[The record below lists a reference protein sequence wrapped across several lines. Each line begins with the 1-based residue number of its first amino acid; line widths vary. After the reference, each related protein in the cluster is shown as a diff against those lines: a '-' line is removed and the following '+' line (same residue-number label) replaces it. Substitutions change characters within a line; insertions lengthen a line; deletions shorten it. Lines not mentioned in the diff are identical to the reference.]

1 MSTTAVLA
9 DGRARRVWRR
19 RRLGPGLTPY
29 LFLAPFFLT
38 FAAFWLGPIVASLG
52 YSFTDWRGFTSVRF
66 IGLANYQ
73 KLFADPRF
81 WVALKN
87 TAFYGVAYVTIL
99 NVGALAL
106 ALAFDSAWLKAR
118 NALKIGF
125 FLPVT
130 ISLVV
135 AAVVFEMIFAK
146 GVGLLN
152 IVQGALGLGSID
164 WLGDPRFAIW
174 AIIILRVWRAL
185 GYYAV
190 IYFAGLQA
198 IPADV
203 KEAARLDGCSPW
215 QVVRYVTLPL
225 LKPVILFG
233 VVMSTIWALEL
244 FDEPWVLTRGGPADS
259 TLTIVI
265 YLYQAG
271 FQYVELG
278 YAAAVSYVLT
288 LMIVGI
294 AMVQK
299 LIAGREAP

>member
-1 MSTTAVLA
+1 MSVPTTAMAGSRVAAWPRL
-9 DGRARRVWRR
+9 RR
-19 RRLGPGLTPY
+19 GLTPY

-38 FAAFWLGPIVASLG
+38 FIAFWLGPIIASLI
-52 YSFTDWRGFTSVRF
+52 YSFTDWRGFASPRF
-66 IGLANYQ
+66 IGLGNYG

-87 TAFYGVAYVTIL
+87 TLFYGVAYVTIL
-99 NVGALAL
+99 NISALAL
-106 ALAFDSAWLKAR
+106 ALCLDSLWLRFK
-118 NALKIGF
+118 NAVKVGF

-135 AAVVFEMIFAK
+135 AAVIFEMIFAK

-152 IVQGALGLGSID
+152 IVQKGLGLGEID

-190 IYFAGLQA
+190 IYFAGLQS
-198 IPADV
+198 IPGDV

-215 QVVRYVTLPL
+215 QVTRHVTLPL

-233 VVMSTIWALEL
+233 VIMSTIWALEL
-244 FDEPWVLTRGGPADS
+244 FDEPWVLTKGGPADS

-288 LMIVGI
+288 LMIVAI
-294 AMVQK
+294 AIVQK
-299 LIAGREAP
+299 LLSGREVA

>member
-1 MSTTAVLA
+1 MA
-9 DGRARRVWRR
+9 G
-19 RRLGPGLTPY
+19 
-29 LFLAPFFLT
+29 
-38 FAAFWLGPIVASLG
+38 FASP
-52 YSFTDWRGFTSVRF
+52 RF
-66 IGLANYQ
+66 IGLGNYT

-87 TAFYGVAYVTIL
+87 TLFYGLAYVTIL
-99 NVGALAL
+99 NVSALAL
-106 ALAFDSAWLKAR
+106 ALCLDSAWLRFK
-118 NALKIGF
+118 NAVKVGF

-135 AAVVFEMIFAK
+135 AAVIFEMIFAK

-152 IVQGALGLGSID
+152 IVQKGLGLGEID

-174 AIIILRVWRAL
+174 AIIILRAWRAL

-190 IYFAGLQA
+190 IYFAGLQG
-198 IPADV
+198 IPNDV

-215 QVVRYVTLPL
+215 QVTRYVTLPL

-233 VVMSTIWALEL
+233 VIMSTIWALEL
-244 FDEPWVLTRGGPADS
+244 FDEPWVLTKGGPADS

-288 LMIVGI
+288 LMIVAI
-294 AMVQK
+294 AIVQK
-299 LIAGREAP
+299 LLSGREVA

>member
-1 MSTTAVLA
+1 MSATAT
-9 DGRARRVWRR
+9 ARRTGGTVLWPRLRR
-19 RRLGPGLTPY
+19 GLTPY

-38 FAAFWLGPIVASLG
+38 FIAFWLGPIIASLI
-52 YSFTDWRGFTSVRF
+52 YSFTDWRGFASPRF
-66 IGLANYQ
+66 IGFANYS

-87 TAFYGVAYVTIL
+87 TLFYGVVYVTIL
-99 NVGALAL
+99 NVSALAL
-106 ALAFDSAWLKAR
+106 ALCLDSLWLRFK
-118 NALKIGF
+118 NAVKVGF

-135 AAVVFEMIFAK
+135 AAVIFEMIFAK

-152 IVQGALGLGSID
+152 IVQKGLGLGEID
-164 WLGDPRFAIW
+164 WLGDPRFSIW

-190 IYFAGLQA
+190 IYFAGLQG
-198 IPADV
+198 IPTDV

-215 QVVRYVTLPL
+215 QVTRHVTLPL

-233 VVMSTIWALEL
+233 VIMSTIWALEL
-244 FDEPWVLTRGGPADS
+244 FDEPWVLTKGGPADS

-288 LMIVGI
+288 LMIVAI
-294 AMVQK
+294 AIVQK
-299 LIAGREAP
+299 LLSGREVA

>member
-1 MSTTAVLA
+1 MSATTI
-9 DGRARRVWRR
+9 ARRAGGTVFWPRLRR
-19 RRLGPGLTPY
+19 ELTPY

-38 FAAFWLGPIVASLG
+38 FIAFWLGPIIASLI
-52 YSFTDWRGFTSVRF
+52 YSFTDWRGFASPRF
-66 IGLANYQ
+66 IGFANYT

-87 TAFYGVAYVTIL
+87 TLFYGVVYVTIL
-99 NVGALAL
+99 NLSALAL
-106 ALAFDSAWLKAR
+106 ALCLDSLWLRFK
-118 NALKIGF
+118 NAIKVGF

-135 AAVVFEMIFAK
+135 AAVIFEMIFAK

-152 IVQGALGLGSID
+152 IVQKGLGLGEID
-164 WLGDPRFAIW
+164 WLGDPRFSIW

-190 IYFAGLQA
+190 IYFAGLQG
-198 IPADV
+198 IPGDI

-215 QVVRYVTLPL
+215 QVTHHVTLPL

-233 VVMSTIWALEL
+233 VIMSTIWALEL
-244 FDEPWVLTRGGPADS
+244 FDEPWVLTKGGPADS

-288 LMIVGI
+288 LMIVAI
-294 AMVQK
+294 AIVQK
-299 LIAGREAP
+299 LLSGREVA

>member
-1 MSTTAVLA
+1 MSTPTAIGT
-9 DGRARRVWRR
+9 GRAGFGPRLRR
-19 RRLGPGLTPY
+19 GLTPY

-38 FAAFWLGPIVASLG
+38 FIAFWLGPIIASLI
-52 YSFTDWRGFTSVRF
+52 YSFTDWRGFASPRF
-66 IGLANYQ
+66 IGLGNYS
-73 KLFADPRF
+73 KLFSDPRF

-87 TAFYGVAYVTIL
+87 TLFYGFAYVTIL
-99 NVGALAL
+99 NVSALAL
-106 ALAFDSAWLKAR
+106 ALCLDSAWLRFK
-118 NALKIGF
+118 NAVKVGF

-135 AAVVFEMIFAK
+135 AAVIFEMIFAK

-152 IVQGALGLGSID
+152 IVQKGLGLGEID
-164 WLGDPRFAIW
+164 WLGDPRFSIW

-190 IYFAGLQA
+190 IYFAGLQG
-198 IPADV
+198 IPEDV

-215 QVVRYVTLPL
+215 QVTRYVTLPL
-225 LKPVILFG
+225 LKPVILFS
-233 VVMSTIWALEL
+233 VIMSTIWALEL
-244 FDEPWVLTRGGPADS
+244 FDEPWVLTKGGPADS

-288 LMIVGI
+288 LMIVAI
-294 AMVQK
+294 AIVQK
-299 LIAGREAP
+299 LLSGREVA

>member
-1 MSTTAVLA
+1 MSATTLVG
-9 DGRARRVWRR
+9 GRRKAALWPRLRR
-19 RRLGPGLTPY
+19 GLTPY

-38 FAAFWLGPIVASLG
+38 FTAFWLGPIIASLA
-52 YSFTDWRGFTSVRF
+52 YSFTDWRGFASPRF
-66 IGLANYQ
+66 IGFANYT

-81 WVALKN
+81 WVAVKN
-87 TAFYGVAYVTIL
+87 TLFYGVVYVTIL
-99 NVGALAL
+99 NVSALAL
-106 ALAFDSAWLKAR
+106 ALCLDSLWLRFK
-118 NALKIGF
+118 NAVKVGF

-135 AAVVFEMIFAK
+135 AAVIFEMIFAK

-152 IVQGALGLGSID
+152 IVQKGLGFGEID
-164 WLGDPRFAIW
+164 WLGDPNFAIW

-190 IYFAGLQA
+190 IYFAGLQG
-198 IPADV
+198 IPGDV
-203 KEAARLDGCSPW
+203 REAARLDGCNAW
-215 QVVRYVTLPL
+215 QVSRYVTLPL

-233 VVMSTIWALEL
+233 VIMSTIWALEL
-244 FDEPWVLTRGGPADS
+244 FDEPWVLTKGGPADS

-288 LMIVGI
+288 LMII
-294 AMVQK
+294 AIAVVQK
-299 LIAGREAP
+299 LLSGREVA

>member
-1 MSTTAVLA
+1 MSATTTARRAGGTVLWP
-9 DGRARRVWRR
+9 RLRR
-19 RRLGPGLTPY
+19 GLTPY

-38 FAAFWLGPIVASLG
+38 FIAFWLGPIIASLI
-52 YSFTDWRGFTSVRF
+52 YSFTDWRGFASPRF
-66 IGLANYQ
+66 IGFANYT
-73 KLFADPRF
+73 KLFDDPRF

-87 TAFYGVAYVTIL
+87 TLFYGVVYVTIL
-99 NVGALAL
+99 NLSALAL
-106 ALAFDSAWLKAR
+106 ALCLDSLWLRFK
-118 NALKIGF
+118 NAIKVGF

-135 AAVVFEMIFAK
+135 AAVIFEMIFAK

-152 IVQGALGLGSID
+152 IVQKAIGLGEID
-164 WLGDPRFAIW
+164 WLGDPRFSIW

-190 IYFAGLQA
+190 IYFAGLQG
-198 IPADV
+198 IPNDV

-215 QVVRYVTLPL
+215 QVTRYVTLPL

-233 VVMSTIWALEL
+233 VIMSTIWALEL
-244 FDEPWVLTRGGPADS
+244 FDEPWVLTKGGPADS

-288 LMIVGI
+288 LMIVAI
-294 AMVQK
+294 AIVQK
-299 LIAGREAP
+299 LLSGREVA

>member
-1 MSTTAVLA
+1 MTPTKELRAGGGDFGLA
-9 DGRARRVWRR
+9 LRR
-19 RRLGPGLTPY
+19 GLVPY
-29 LFLAPFFLT
+29 MFLAPFFLT
-38 FAAFWLGPIVASLG
+38 FIAFWLGPIIASLV
-52 YSFTDWRGFTSVRF
+52 YSFTDWRGFASPQF
-66 IGLANYQ
+66 IGLDNYR

-81 WVALKN
+81 WVAMKN
-87 TAFYGVAYVTIL
+87 TLFYGLAYVTIL
-99 NVGALAL
+99 NLSALAL
-106 ALAFDSAWLKAR
+106 ALCLDSLWLRFK
-118 NALKIGF
+118 NAVKVGF

-135 AAVVFEMIFAK
+135 AAVIFEMIFAK

-152 IVQGALGLGSID
+152 IVQKGLGLGEID
-164 WLGDPRFAIW
+164 WLGDPRYSIW

-190 IYFAGLQA
+190 IYFAGLQG
-198 IPADV
+198 IPNDV
-203 KEAARLDGCSPW
+203 KEAARLDGCSVW
-215 QVVRYVTLPL
+215 QVSRYVTLPL

-233 VVMSTIWALEL
+233 VIMSTIWALEL
-244 FDEPWVLTRGGPADS
+244 FDEPWVLTKGGPADS

-288 LMIVGI
+288 LMIVSI
-294 AMVQK
+294 AIVQK
-299 LIAGREAP
+299 LLSGREVA

>member
-1 MSTTAVLA
+1 M
-9 DGRARRVWRR
+9 ARRRAAFWPRLRR
-19 RRLGPGLTPY
+19 GLTPY

-38 FAAFWLGPIVASLG
+38 FIAFWLGPIIASLG
-52 YSFTDWRGFTSVRF
+52 YSFTDWRGFATPRF
-66 IGLANYQ
+66 IGFANYT

-81 WVALKN
+81 WVAVKN
-87 TAFYGVAYVTIL
+87 TLFYGVVYVTIL
-99 NVGALAL
+99 NLSALAL
-106 ALAFDSAWLKAR
+106 ALCLDSLWLRFK
-118 NALKIGF
+118 NAVKVGF

-135 AAVVFEMIFAK
+135 AAVIFEMIFAK

-152 IVQGALGLGSID
+152 IVQKGLGLSEID

-190 IYFAGLQA
+190 IYFAGLQG
-198 IPADV
+198 IPGDV

-215 QVVRYVTLPL
+215 QVTRYVTLPL

-233 VVMSTIWALEL
+233 VIMSTIWALEL
-244 FDEPWVLTRGGPADS
+244 FDEPWVLTKGGPADS

-294 AMVQK
+294 AIVQK
-299 LIAGREAP
+299 LLSGREVA

>member
-1 MSTTAVLA
+1 MARATATIRDA
-9 DGRARRVWRR
+9 AFRRPRWPR
-19 RRLGPGLTPY
+19 GAIPY
-29 LFLAPFFLT
+29 LFLAPFFVT
-38 FAAFWLGPIVASLG
+38 FILFWLGPIVASLG
-52 YSFTDWRGFTSVRF
+52 YSFTDWRGFASPRF
-66 IGLANYQ
+66 TGLANYQ
-73 KLFADPRF
+73 RLFSDPRF
-81 WVALKN
+81 YVALKN
-87 TAFYGVAYVTIL
+87 TLFYGVAYVTIL
-99 NVGALAL
+99 NLAALTLAL
-106 ALAFDSAWLKAR
+106 CLDSAWLRFK
-118 NALKIGF
+118 NAVKVGF

-135 AAVVFEMIFAK
+135 AAVIFEMIFAK

-152 IVQGALGLGSID
+152 IAQRAIGLGEID

-190 IYFAGLQA
+190 IYFAGLQG
-198 IPADV
+198 IPVDV
-203 KEAARLDGCSPW
+203 KEAARIDGCTPW
-215 QVVRYVTLPL
+215 QVTRHVTLPL

-244 FDEPWVLTRGGPADS
+244 FDEPWVLTKGGPADS

-294 AMVQK
+294 AIVQK
-299 LIAGREAP
+299 LLSGREVA

>member
-1 MSTTAVLA
+1 MIATSTATAGGKTTAWPRL
-9 DGRARRVWRR
+9 RR
-19 RRLGPGLTPY
+19 GLTPY

-38 FAAFWLGPIVASLG
+38 FIAFWLGPIIASLV
-52 YSFTDWRGFTSVRF
+52 YSFTDWRGFTSPRF
-66 IGLANYQ
+66 IGLGNYS

-87 TAFYGVAYVTIL
+87 TLFYGMVYVTIL
-99 NVGALAL
+99 NISALAL
-106 ALAFDSAWLKAR
+106 ALCLDSLWLRFK
-118 NALKIGF
+118 NAVKVGF

-135 AAVVFEMIFAK
+135 AAVIFEMIFAK

-152 IVQGALGLGSID
+152 IVQKAIGLGEID

-190 IYFAGLQA
+190 IYFAGLQG
-198 IPADV
+198 IPNDV

-215 QVVRYVTLPL
+215 QVTRYVTLPL

-233 VVMSTIWALEL
+233 VIMSTIWALEL
-244 FDEPWVLTRGGPADS
+244 FDEPWVLTKGGPADS

-288 LMIVGI
+288 LMIVAI
-294 AMVQK
+294 AIVQK
-299 LIAGREAP
+299 LLSGREVA

>member
-1 MSTTAVLA
+1 MLWP
-9 DGRARRVWRR
+9 RLRR
-19 RRLGPGLTPY
+19 GLTPY

-38 FAAFWLGPIVASLG
+38 FIAFWLGPIIASLI
-52 YSFTDWRGFTSVRF
+52 YSFTDWRGFASPRF
-66 IGLANYQ
+66 IGFANYT

-87 TAFYGVAYVTIL
+87 TLFYGVVYVTIL
-99 NVGALAL
+99 NLSALAL
-106 ALAFDSAWLKAR
+106 ALCLDSLWLRFK
-118 NALKIGF
+118 NAVKVGF

-135 AAVVFEMIFAK
+135 AAVIFEMIFAK

-152 IVQGALGLGSID
+152 IVQKGLGLGEID
-164 WLGDPRFAIW
+164 WLGDPRFSIW

-190 IYFAGLQA
+190 IYFAGLQG
-198 IPADV
+198 IPGDV

-215 QVVRYVTLPL
+215 QVTRHVTLPL

-233 VVMSTIWALEL
+233 VIMSTIWALEL
-244 FDEPWVLTRGGPADS
+244 FDEPWVLTKGGPADS

-288 LMIVGI
+288 LMIVAI
-294 AMVQK
+294 AIVQK
-299 LIAGREAP
+299 LLSGREVA

>member
-1 MSTTAVLA
+1 MSAATTARRAGGTVLWP
-9 DGRARRVWRR
+9 RLRR
-19 RRLGPGLTPY
+19 GLTPY

-38 FAAFWLGPIVASLG
+38 FIAFWLGPIIASLI
-52 YSFTDWRGFTSVRF
+52 YSFTDWRGFASPRF
-66 IGLANYQ
+66 IGLANYT

-87 TAFYGVAYVTIL
+87 TLFYGVVYVTIL
-99 NVGALAL
+99 NLSALAL
-106 ALAFDSAWLKAR
+106 ALCLDSLWLRFK
-118 NALKIGF
+118 NAVKVGF

-135 AAVVFEMIFAK
+135 AAVICEMIFAK

-152 IVQGALGLGSID
+152 IVQKGLGLGEID
-164 WLGDPRFAIW
+164 WLGDPRFSIW

-190 IYFAGLQA
+190 IYFAGLQG
-198 IPADV
+198 IPGDV

-215 QVVRYVTLPL
+215 QVTRHVTLPL

-233 VVMSTIWALEL
+233 VIMSTIWALEL
-244 FDEPWVLTRGGPADS
+244 FDEPWVLTKGGPADS

-288 LMIVGI
+288 LMIVAI
-294 AMVQK
+294 AIVQK
-299 LIAGREAP
+299 LLSGREVA

>member
-1 MSTTAVLA
+1 L
-9 DGRARRVWRR
+9 R
-19 RRLGPGLTPY
+19 
-29 LFLAPFFLT
+29 
-38 FAAFWLGPIVASLG
+38 
-52 YSFTDWRGFTSVRF
+52 
-66 IGLANYQ
+66 
-73 KLFADPRF
+73 
-81 WVALKN
+81 LKN
-87 TAFYGVAYVTIL
+87 AVKV
-99 NVGALAL
+99 
-106 ALAFDSAWLKAR
+106 
-118 NALKIGF
+118 GF

-135 AAVVFEMIFAK
+135 AAVIFEMIFAK

-152 IVQGALGLGSID
+152 IVQKGLGFGEID

-190 IYFAGLQA
+190 IYFAGLQG
-198 IPADV
+198 IPGDV

-215 QVVRYVTLPL
+215 QVTRYVTLPL

-233 VVMSTIWALEL
+233 VIMSTIWALEL
-244 FDEPWVLTRGGPADS
+244 FDEPWVLTKGGPADS

-288 LMIVGI
+288 LMIVAI
-294 AMVQK
+294 AIVQK
-299 LIAGREAP
+299 LLSGREVA

>member
-1 MSTTAVLA
+1 MLWP
-9 DGRARRVWRR
+9 RLRR
-19 RRLGPGLTPY
+19 GLTPY

-38 FAAFWLGPIVASLG
+38 FIAFWLGPIIASLI
-52 YSFTDWRGFTSVRF
+52 YSFTDWRGFASPRF
-66 IGLANYQ
+66 IGFANYS

-87 TAFYGVAYVTIL
+87 TLFYGVVYVTIL
-99 NVGALAL
+99 NVSALAL
-106 ALAFDSAWLKAR
+106 ALCLDSLWLRFK
-118 NALKIGF
+118 NAVKVGF

-135 AAVVFEMIFAK
+135 AAVIFEMIFAK

-152 IVQGALGLGSID
+152 IVQKGLGLGEID
-164 WLGDPRFAIW
+164 WLGDPRFSIW

-190 IYFAGLQA
+190 IYFAGLQG
-198 IPADV
+198 IPTDV

-215 QVVRYVTLPL
+215 QVTRHVTLPL

-233 VVMSTIWALEL
+233 VIMSTIWALEL
-244 FDEPWVLTRGGPADS
+244 FDEPWVLTKGGPADS

-288 LMIVGI
+288 LMIVAI
-294 AMVQK
+294 AIVQK
-299 LIAGREAP
+299 LLSGREVA

>member
-1 MSTTAVLA
+1 MSTPTAMRA
-9 DGRARRVWRR
+9 GRAAFGPRLRR
-19 RRLGPGLTPY
+19 GLTPY

-38 FAAFWLGPIVASLG
+38 FIAFWLGPIIASLL
-52 YSFTDWRGFTSVRF
+52 YSFTDWRGFASPRF
-66 IGLANYQ
+66 IGLGNYS

-87 TAFYGVAYVTIL
+87 TLFYGFAYVTIL
-99 NVGALAL
+99 NVSALAL
-106 ALAFDSAWLKAR
+106 ALCLDSAWLRFK
-118 NALKIGF
+118 NGIKVGF

-135 AAVVFEMIFAK
+135 AAVIFEMIFAK

-152 IVQGALGLGSID
+152 IVQKGLGLGEID
-164 WLGDPRFAIW
+164 WLGDPRFSIW

-190 IYFAGLQA
+190 IYFAGLQG
-198 IPADV
+198 IPGDV

-215 QVVRYVTLPL
+215 QVTRHVTLPL

-233 VVMSTIWALEL
+233 VIMSTIWALEL
-244 FDEPWVLTRGGPADS
+244 FDEPWVLTKGGPADS

-288 LMIVGI
+288 LMIVAI
-294 AMVQK
+294 AIVQK
-299 LIAGREAP
+299 LLSGREVA

>member
-1 MSTTAVLA
+1 M
-9 DGRARRVWRR
+9 ARRRAAFWPRLRR
-19 RRLGPGLTPY
+19 GLTPY

-38 FAAFWLGPIVASLG
+38 FIAFWLGPIIASLG
-52 YSFTDWRGFTSVRF
+52 YSFTDWRGFATPRF
-66 IGLANYQ
+66 IGFANYT

-81 WVALKN
+81 WVAVKN
-87 TAFYGVAYVTIL
+87 TLFYGVVYVTIL
-99 NVGALAL
+99 NLSALAL
-106 ALAFDSAWLKAR
+106 ALCLDSLWLRFK
-118 NALKIGF
+118 NAVKVGF

-135 AAVVFEMIFAK
+135 AAVIFEMIFAK

-152 IVQGALGLGSID
+152 IVQKGLGLIEID

-190 IYFAGLQA
+190 IYFAGLQG
-198 IPADV
+198 IPGDV

-215 QVVRYVTLPL
+215 QVTRYVTLPL

-233 VVMSTIWALEL
+233 VIMSTIWALEL
-244 FDEPWVLTRGGPADS
+244 FDEPWVLTKGGPADS

-294 AMVQK
+294 AIVQK
-299 LIAGREAP
+299 LLSGREVA

>member
-1 MSTTAVLA
+1 M
-9 DGRARRVWRR
+9 ARRRAAFWPRLRR
-19 RRLGPGLTPY
+19 GLTPY

-38 FAAFWLGPIVASLG
+38 FIAFWLGPIIASLG
-52 YSFTDWRGFTSVRF
+52 YSFTDWRGFATPRF
-66 IGLANYQ
+66 IGFANYT

-81 WVALKN
+81 WVAVKN
-87 TAFYGVAYVTIL
+87 TLFYGVVYVTIL
-99 NVGALAL
+99 NLSALAL
-106 ALAFDSAWLKAR
+106 ALCLDSLWLRFK
-118 NALKIGF
+118 NAVKVGF

-135 AAVVFEMIFAK
+135 AAVIFEMIFAK

-152 IVQGALGLGSID
+152 IVQKGLGLIEID

-190 IYFAGLQA
+190 IYFAGLQG
-198 IPADV
+198 IPGDV

-215 QVVRYVTLPL
+215 QVTRYVTLPL

-233 VVMSTIWALEL
+233 VIMSTIWALEL
-244 FDEPWVLTRGGPADS
+244 FDEPWVLTKGGPADS

-294 AMVQK
+294 AIVQK
-299 LIAGREAP
+299 LLSWREVA

>member
-1 MSTTAVLA
+1 MTATSMA
-9 DGRARRVWRR
+9 IAGRKATVWPRLRR
-19 RRLGPGLTPY
+19 GLTPY

-38 FAAFWLGPIVASLG
+38 FIAFWLGPIIASLV
-52 YSFTDWRGFTSVRF
+52 YSFTDWRGFASPRF
-66 IGLANYQ
+66 IGLGNYS

-87 TAFYGVAYVTIL
+87 TLFYGLVYVTIL
-99 NVGALAL
+99 NISALAL
-106 ALAFDSAWLKAR
+106 ALCLDSLWLRFK
-118 NALKIGF
+118 NAVKVGF

-135 AAVVFEMIFAK
+135 AAVIFEMIFAK

-152 IVQGALGLGSID
+152 IVQKAIGLGEID

-190 IYFAGLQA
+190 IYFAGLQG
-198 IPADV
+198 IPNDV

-215 QVVRYVTLPL
+215 QVTRYVTLPL

-233 VVMSTIWALEL
+233 VIMSTIWALEL
-244 FDEPWVLTRGGPADS
+244 FDEPWVLTKGGPADS

-288 LMIVGI
+288 LMIVAI
-294 AMVQK
+294 AIVQK
-299 LIAGREAP
+299 LLSGREVA